1 MNGHEGWLQ
10 EAVFCFVRDKML
22 HDALMMSYSRLMAQ
36 TCCVLL
42 GMSGPVC
49 AGDGWE
55 DVPSCSWMS
64 HIEGSRPVS
73 DINLPGTHN
82 SGAEHV
88 TAFVR
93 PFARCQDRG
102 VGQQLKEGVR
112 YLDIRLAG
120 NVLSNEPFHLCHG
133 SANCYTDN
141 PGLSGGVENYLPFS
155 RVLGEVYAFLAAHPG
170 ETVVMCI
177 QEQQSSLGRD
187 GRFER
192 LLFERYL
199 DCAGTNPATSKPYW
213 HLGGGVPR
221 LDEARGKIVLMR
233 RFSDRGV
240 AGRETGIDATGWKDN
255 TGFTLRHPAAT
266 LHIADCYK
274 EDGDRKWAS
283 VASYLQRTAEGEMA
297 SGEPV
302 LIFASGNTMPKHS
315 PLAIARD
322 MNKRLLGY
330 DWKAA
335 VRYGWV
341 IVDFVTEPLARKVFS
356 TNKKTQPPE

>member
-1 MNGHEGWLQ
+1 MKRSEWRRGV
-10 EAVFCFVRDKML
+10 AVFCFVRGKIL
-22 HDALMMSYSRLMAQ
+22 HDAFMMSYSRLMAQ
-36 TCCVLL
+36 ACCVLL

-64 HIEGSRPVS
+64 HIEDSRLIS
-73 DINLPGTHN
+73 DINLAGTHN
-82 SGAEHV
+82 SGARHV
-88 TAFVR
+88 TAFAR
-93 PFARCQDRG
+93 PFARCQDKG
-102 VGQQLKEGVR
+102 IGEQLKDGIR

-120 NVLSNEPFHLCHG
+120 NALSSEPFHVCHG
-133 SANCYTDN
+133 SANCYTDD
-141 PGLSGGVENYLPFS
+141 PGLKGSAEDYLPFS
-155 RVLGEVYAFLAAHPG
+155 KVLGEVYAFLAEHPG
-170 ETVVMCI
+170 ETVVMCV
-177 QEQQSSLGRD
+177 QEQQPSLGRD
-187 GRFER
+187 GSFER
-192 LLFERYL
+192 LFFERYING
-199 DCAGTNPATSKPYW
+199 AGENPATSRPYW

-221 LDEARGKIVLMR
+221 LNEVRGKIVLMR

-240 AGRETGIDATGWKDN
+240 AGGETGIDATGWKDN
-255 TGFTLRHPAAT
+255 AGFTLRHPAAT

-283 VASYLQRTAEGEMA
+283 VASYLQRAAEGEMA

-330 DWKAA
+330 DWKAEA
-335 VRYGWV
+335 RYGWV
-341 IVDFVTEPLARKVFS
+341 IVDFADATLARMIFS
-356 TNKKTQPPE
+356 TNKKAQPSE